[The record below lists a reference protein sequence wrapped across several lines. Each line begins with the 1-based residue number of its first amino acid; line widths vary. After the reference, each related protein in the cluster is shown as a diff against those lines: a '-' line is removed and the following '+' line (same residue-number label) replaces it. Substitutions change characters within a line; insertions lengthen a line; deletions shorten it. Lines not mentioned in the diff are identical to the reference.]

1 MLGQCG
7 DGGRFYDV
15 FVSGLEK
22 TVFHTESIEDAISG
36 GKVQPSYILL
46 CTSSNPLLSQNYVG
60 DFEHLLDSS
69 QCSDGGVFI
78 DTAGTQAVDK
88 ETMMYPDQDEETGD
102 KVWVV
107 NCAVEVGLSNTYYIS
122 RI

>member
-1 MLGQCG
+1 M
-7 DGGRFYDV
+7 
-15 FVSGLEK
+15 
-22 TVFHTESIEDAISG
+22 
-36 GKVQPSYILL
+36 
-46 CTSSNPLLSQNYVG
+46 G
-60 DFEHLLDSS
+60 DFEHLSDSS

-78 DTAGTQAVDK
+78 DTAGSQAVYK

-107 NCAVEVGLSNTYYIS
+107 NCAVKVGLSNTYYIS